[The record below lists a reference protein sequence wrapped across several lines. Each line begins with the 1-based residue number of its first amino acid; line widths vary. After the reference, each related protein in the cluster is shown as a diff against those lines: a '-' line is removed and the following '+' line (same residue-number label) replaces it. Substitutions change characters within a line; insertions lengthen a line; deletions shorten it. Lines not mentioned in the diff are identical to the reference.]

1 MNQDHIKKI
10 FNYNKILSNINTDRK
25 KKYENYNR
33 MLKTTNTK
41 SILLQNEK
49 KINEQKKKV
58 IGYLLQDLKKKEK
71 NNNKIYS
78 SLSSVSDIYKLTEYL
93 K

>member
-58 IGYLLQDLKKKEK
+58 IGYLLQDLKKKK
-71 NNNKIYS
+71 KIIIKFI
-78 SLSSVSDIYKLTEYL
+78 LFYL
-93 K
+93 QFQIFIN